1 MTNSDL
7 SLSRQRLSVLALFFL
22 KGMLFANWF
31 SRIPDIKSNL
41 DINEATLGLVLSG
54 LSAGII
60 IMITFTGRLME
71 RFGDV
76 KVTRIGAGFMCALL
90 PVFPLMPTPAVLW
103 IALFLFGCGS
113 ALMEVSINAQ
123 AVEVERRFQR
133 PIINSFHAAFS
144 VGGFAGATI
153 GAQWVA
159 YEMSSFQQFIV
170 TAALSFLLFVVVVR
184 PLIPAVA
191 RVQEEKPERLF
202 QLPPRQ
208 LWAFGIIVFCAVI
221 GEGGMADWSAVY
233 LRKIGAASGEVAAY
247 GFAAFSLMMTIGRM
261 LGDRLTARSSPATVV
276 RWGGI
281 LGASGLLLAALI
293 PEIPFIIAGFAAV
306 GAGVSVIIPLAFSGA
321 GRTPGISSSS
331 AIAGVATIGYS
342 AMFVGPLLIGGLA
355 QLFSLRIALGMMAL
369 LLASLA
375 YSAKAFQE
383 VAQPVRVPVE

>member
-7 SLSRQRLSVLALFFL
+7 PLSRQRLSVLALFFL

-31 SRIPDIKSNL
+31 SRIPDIKANL
-41 DINEATLGLVLSG
+41 NINEATLGLVLSG

-159 YEMSSFQQFIV
+159 YEMSPFQQFII
-170 TAALSFLLFVVVVR
+170 TAALSFLLFVAVVR

-191 RVQEEKPERLF
+191 PKKEQQRERLF
-202 QLPPRQ
+202 QLPARQ

-261 LGDRLTARSSPATVV
+261 FGDRLTARSSPATVV

-281 LGASGLLLAALI
+281 LGASGLILAALI

-383 VAQPVRVPVE
+383 VVQPARVSVE